1 MNFDSFIE
9 EYHRCNNLL
18 ISEVLALRSIIKQI
32 AQEKEMLEYIV
43 SLHHRKSEVD
53 FLKQFEFEKLKN
65 DLKYSESVCERI
77 LLAKVA
83 AGRRV
88 IELEDKL
95 AEQEQELFEL
105 QKEVGRSR
113 LIESLR
119 AGTFF
124 KGMFLFSI
132 IFQVSQISLR
142 SNMV

>member
-1 MNFDSFIE
+1 MKLFVFVRFLVG
-9 EYHRCNNLL
+9 YRFQNN
-18 ISEVLALRSIIKQI
+18 
-32 AQEKEMLEYIV
+32 
-43 SLHHRKSEVD
+43 
-53 FLKQFEFEKLKN
+53 
-65 DLKYSESVCERI
+65 I
-77 LLAKVA
+77 LPKVA